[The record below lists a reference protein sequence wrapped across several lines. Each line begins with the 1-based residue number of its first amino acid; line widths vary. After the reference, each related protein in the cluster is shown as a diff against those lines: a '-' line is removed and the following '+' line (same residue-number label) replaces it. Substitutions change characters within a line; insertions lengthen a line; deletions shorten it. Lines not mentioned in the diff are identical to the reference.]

1 MSTSLKTREAV
12 RAAALE
18 VMPILAKAFD
28 DDICAIEQV
37 QERDGVKVVYCRD
50 MEHDRGY
57 EVWIRDGEI
66 FSQIVYDDEPR
77 TSSNV
82 TGR

>member
-50 MEHDRGY
+50 MEHDRG
-57 EVWIRDGEI
+57 
-66 FSQIVYDDEPR
+66 
-77 TSSNV
+77 
-82 TGR
+82 